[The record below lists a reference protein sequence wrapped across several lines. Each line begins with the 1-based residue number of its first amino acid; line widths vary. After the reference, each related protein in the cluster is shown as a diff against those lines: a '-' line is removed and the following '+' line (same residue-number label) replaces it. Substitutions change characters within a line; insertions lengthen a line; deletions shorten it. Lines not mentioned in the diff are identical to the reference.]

1 MEGAFLVQILVGLI
15 SRVKF
20 VTNDKIK
27 KLYNYFAAIM
37 PIIAIMTFSKVV
49 HALFLFLLPNC
60 IFINIF

>member
-1 MEGAFLVQILVGLI
+1 MLVGLI

-27 KLYNYFAAIM
+27 KLYNFAAIM

-49 HALFLFLLPNC
+49 HALFLFYQLY
-60 IFINIF
+60 FY